1 MAVSNAPREQSA
13 APPDDD
19 DPELPVASVS
29 VMPPDS
35 LLLPVGS
42 PLEDDPSELLP
53 VSGSTVV
60 ELSVVDGEV
69 PEPLMLV
76 DGFVVGS
83 PVVPPVV
90 PSLPVSSAGHP
101 VIVNAAAPIE
111 R

>member
-1 MAVSNAPREQSA
+1 MFVSKQTA
-13 APPDDD
+13 APPEEEE
-19 DPELPVASVS
+19 PEPVASVS
-29 VMPPDS
+29 VSVSPPE

-42 PLEDDPSELLP
+42 PLEDDPSELLLLP

-83 PVVPPVV
+83 PVVSPVV
-90 PSLPVSSAGHP
+90 PSLPVSSAGQP